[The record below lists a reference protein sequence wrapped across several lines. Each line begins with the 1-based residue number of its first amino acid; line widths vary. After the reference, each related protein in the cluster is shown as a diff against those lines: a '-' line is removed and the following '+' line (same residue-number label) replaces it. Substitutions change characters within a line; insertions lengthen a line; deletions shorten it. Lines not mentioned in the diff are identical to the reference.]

1 MTDKSIEEWKTQLVG
16 KKFVLDNVS
25 VASEEQ
31 DKVVRKT
38 DLPAGHRVIP
48 PSALVTMDFKPERLN
63 VYIDTSSTITNV
75 KFG

>member
-31 DKVVRKT
+31 DKVN
-38 DLPAGHRVIP
+38 I
-48 PSALVTMDFKPERLN
+48 
-63 VYIDTSSTITNV
+63 
-75 KFG
+75 